1 MAAYEEGR
9 PTINILKTIL
19 LTPFELISVPEW
31 WYLGILLFA
40 MGLGIVAIEAYPT
53 HSNVSPLFFGIA
65 LALIFVLPIGVIFSV
80 TNVEVTLNVFAE
92 FVGGLAYPGSALQMN
107 YFSENLNFYTH

>member
-1 MAAYEEGR
+1 
-9 PTINILKTIL
+9 
-19 LTPFELISVPEW
+19 
-31 WYLGILLFA
+31 

-65 LALIFVLPIGVIFSV
+65 LALVFVLPIGVIFSV

-107 YFSENLNFYTH
+107 YFSRYFSQKRILTNLTVLSRELGLRNNFSCTSLCIRLEVGTLYKDPS